1 MPNMG
6 KSFATPVYANG
17 RLSVYDKYGSF
28 VARFCDEWSRDAFIK
43 ACNEENETNAAIS
56 KEKEIWSATPPQE
69 QGLYWHWSGSVDD
82 APIVLSVLYSG
93 SNKEC
98 FVSIGQY
105 GITKAIFCS
114 EYGGFWA
121 SCPQPELSAI
131 KVGKGYLNVQAP

>member
-1 MPNMG
+1 MMQTYTLKMSG
-6 KSFATPVYANG
+6 LTLEEAKELAENG
-17 RLSVYDKYGSF
+17 STFMWAKEGDDI
-28 VARFCDEWSRDAFIK
+28 VAYPSSHEHPAV
-43 ACNEENETNAAIS
+43 IS
-56 KEKEIWSATPPQE
+56 KEKEIWSATSPQE

-93 SNKEC
+93 SKKEC

-121 SCPQPELSAI
+121 SCPQPELPI
-131 KVGKGYLNVQAP
+131 H